1 MPGIVVV
8 GMQFGDE
15 SKGAVVDYLAEWAD
29 LVVRYNGGSNAGHTV
44 VAEGIKYKLH
54 LVPSGVVR
62 GKRVVIGAGIA
73 FDPEVFL
80 EELEDL
86 KAKGRKIDLLISKK
100 ATLVLPYHKELDA
113 AIAGGRIGTTKR
125 GIGPAYQDKMSR
137 VTGLKVMD
145 LFSDRFSE
153 RLLEVLKLK
162 EQELR
167 SSGVLKGNIEEY
179 YREIMKLSEKWR
191 RELASFLGDDFMEVN
206 EAIASGKFVIFEG
219 AQGTMLDVDHG
230 TYPFVTSSSTIAG
243 GACTGVGISPLAIDA
258 VIGVMKAYT
267 TRVGKGPFPTEL
279 TGDIAQYIRDKGG
292 EYGTTTGRPRRVGWL
307 DLPMLR
313 YSVMINGIGY
323 VAIRKLDVLS
333 GLKKLKVA
341 VAYELDGEEVKVAPP
356 YVEDMERAKPIY
368 EELDGWNVEDW
379 DELVKKG
386 WDSFPSE
393 ARDYIRFIERELG
406 VKAILI
412 GVGPEREMTASTPY
426 LKEIIEL

>member
-86 KAKGRKIDLLISKK
+86 RAKGRKIDLLISKK

-137 VTGLKVMD
+137 VTGLKVID

-162 EQELR
+162 EQEMR
-167 SSGVLKGNIEEY
+167 SSGVLKGSIEEY
-179 YREIMKLSEKWR
+179 YREIMRLSERWR
-191 RELASFLGDDFMEVN
+191 RELASFIGDDFMEVN

-279 TGDIAQYIRDKGG
+279 TGDIARYIRDKGG

-341 VAYELDGEEVKVAPP
+341 VAYELNGEEVKVAPP

-379 DELVKKG
+379 SELVKKG
-386 WDSFPSE
+386 WDSFPPE
-393 ARDYIRFIERELG
+393 ARDYVRFVEKELG
-406 VKAILI
+406 VKVVVI
-412 GVGPEREMTASTPY
+412 GVGPEREMTVSTSH